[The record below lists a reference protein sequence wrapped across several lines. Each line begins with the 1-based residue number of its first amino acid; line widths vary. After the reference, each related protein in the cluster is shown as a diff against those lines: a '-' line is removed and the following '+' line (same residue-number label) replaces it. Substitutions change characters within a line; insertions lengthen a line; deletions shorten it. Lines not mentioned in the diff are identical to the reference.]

1 MLEGNALTDALVE
14 LIRRSSTSIPRDVRE
29 AIARAA
35 EREEPGSSAQ
45 ITLRLLLDN
54 VRLAETTSRPV
65 CQDTGALLFFV
76 RYDREYSQWEIEA
89 AINAALP
96 IATQRYYLRPNAV
109 DPITG
114 KNSGDNT
121 GVGVPYILFEE
132 VRHLDNPPHLE
143 ITLLQKGGGCE
154 NVSRQYTL
162 PAASL
167 GAGRDL
173 EGVRRCVIDAVN
185 KAQGKGCAPGIIG
198 VGVGGD
204 RSTSYL
210 VAKHQLLRR
219 LDDRAP
225 NPALAG
231 LEARLMDDLNSL
243 GIGPMGCG
251 GRTTVLGVK
260 AGIAFRVPACYFVSI
275 AYMCWALR
283 HHTMNVAADGGATYH
298 D

>member
-1 MLEGNALTDALVE
+1 MLQGETLTEALVE
-14 LIRRSSTSIPRDVRE
+14 LIRRSSSSIPRDVQD

-35 EREEPGSSAQ
+35 EREEPASGAQ
-45 ITLRLLLDN
+45 LTLRLLLEN

-76 RYDREYSQWEIEA
+76 RYGREYTQRAIEA
-89 AINAALP
+89 AANSALR

-121 GVGVPYILFEE
+121 GVGVPFMEFRE
-132 VRHLDNPPHLE
+132 KDDAGLE
-143 ITLLQKGGGCE
+143 ISLLQKGGGSE
-154 NVSRQYTL
+154 NVSCQYTL
-162 PAASL
+162 PDGGL

-185 KAQGKGCAPGIIG
+185 KAQGKGCAPGI
-198 VGVGGD
+198 VGAGIGGD
-204 RSTSYL
+204 RASSYL

-219 LDDRAP
+219 LDDT
-225 NPALAG
+225 NPDPKLAE
-231 LEARLMDDLNSL
+231 LESRLVEECNSL

-251 GRTTVLGVK
+251 GRTTVLGIK
-260 AGIAFRVPACYFVSI
+260 AGIAARVPASYFVSI

-283 HHTMNVAADGGATYH
+283 RHTMSVAADGGVSYH